1 MTRIAIHGIIKTTK
15 GKRKK
20 GKGKEMV
27 KVYKVGFKADK
38 LFFVAKS
45 MEVAMAG
52 LHKGDYKKGEYKLVD
67 EETGKAKKFVMYV

>member
-1 MTRIAIHGIIKTTK
+1 
-15 GKRKK
+15 
-20 GKGKEMV
+20 MV

-45 MEVAMAG
+45 METAMAG

-67 EETGKAKKFVMYV
+67 EETGKAKRFVMYV